1 MKDLEKKLGKSIEK
15 ARQQAGLTQIV
26 LAKKCGMTQASIS
39 EIEDGK
45 RKISLHNL
53 NTLAEALEIKLWVLV
68 KDAEE

>member
-1 MKDLEKKLGKSIEK
+1 MKDLEKRLGKSIRKTRQK
-15 ARQQAGLTQIV
+15 AGFTQAV
-26 LAKKCGMTQASIS
+26 LGQKCGMTQASIS

-53 NTLAEALEIKLWVLV
+53 NTLAEALEIKLWILV